1 MGATPERSEGAAKPG
16 LRERLFAIGGG
27 ASLVPLFILFGLNAV
42 DELDRAAFGVL
53 LPEIKDHFG
62 LSLTGVTT
70 LSAAIIPA
78 GLLVGFPIARLA
90 DRRRRLP
97 LAMTGATMWGVFA
110 VLTGLVPTVFVLG
123 LTRIGA
129 GLGRAVNDPVHGS
142 LLSDYYPPSARAKVF
157 GFHRAANTVGA
168 FFGPLIAGFVA
179 ASFGWRLPFILLSI
193 PTFALIVYALTRL
206 REPERTGALT
216 IAGNINVRRAFRIL
230 WGVKSLRRIWLAFPF
245 VSFFAIALGQ
255 IMALYYDEIFN
266 VTEEG
271 RGVIQAFDAPFI
283 VLGLVLGAPLIDRG
297 MHADPGRVMRMIGLA
312 VLCVGVFILGIATAP
327 ALWVAVVFTYA
338 INVLGTVLYAGGF
351 ALVSLVGP
359 PEVRAS
365 AFAFF
370 SISSLLGIVALP
382 MVGIVGDALGLRWGL
397 AFLIPMVVIG
407 SAILASAGRFVN
419 EDIIRVNPD
428 GLRKTPE
435 PHVIP
440 PPSPPGPAE

>member
-1 MGATPERSEGAAKPG
+1 MGAGPSLSQRVRS
-16 LRERLFAIGGG
+16 LGGG
-27 ASLVPLFILFGLNAV
+27 APIVPLLILFGLNAV

-70 LSAAIIPA
+70 LSAAVVPA
-78 GLLVGFPIARLA
+78 ALLVGFPIARLA

-97 LAMTGATMWGVFA
+97 IAMIGASAWGVFS
-110 VLTGLVPTVFVLG
+110 VLTGLVPTIFILG

-157 GFHRAANTVGA
+157 GFHRSANTVGA
-168 FFGPLIAGFVA
+168 FFGPLIAGFMA
-179 ASFGWRLPFILLSI
+179 TSFGWRLPFIILAI
-193 PTFALIVYALTRL
+193 PTFALILFAVSRL
-206 REPERTGALT
+206 HEPPRTGKRIVEGDVSLT
-216 IAGNINVRRAFRIL
+216 HAFRIL

-245 VSFFAIALGQ
+245 ISFFALALGQ

-266 VTEEG
+266 VNAAG
-271 RGVIQAFDAPFI
+271 RGVIQSLDAPFI
-283 VLGLVLGAPLIDRG
+283 VLGLVLGSPLIDRG
-297 MHADPGRVMRMIGLA
+297 MHSDPGRVMRMIGLA
-312 VLCVGVFILGIATAP
+312 VLCVGVFILGIAIAP
-327 ALWVAVVFTYA
+327 ALWIAVVFTYA

-370 SISSLLGIVALP
+370 SISSLLGVVALP
-382 MVGIVGDALGLRWGL
+382 LVGIVGDALGLRWGL
-397 AFLIPMVVIG
+397 SFLIPMVLIG

-419 EDIIRVNPD
+419 EDIARVNPF
-428 GLRKTPE
+428 GLEKTPE